1 LAHTIT
7 LLSDHK
13 GYTRSRVNGAEYVVD
28 AAIDITT
35 YDSAGDVGELI
46 TASELGLSS
55 ITAVEIT
62 GQEAVNGIAAIKT
75 DSSGDYESS
84 SSFKILF
91 LQPSASD
98 PHVFEEEADD
108 TNIGIVRVRAYGNL

>member
-1 LAHTIT
+1 VAHTIT
-7 LLSDHK
+7 LLGDHK

-62 GQEAVNGIAAIKT
+62 GQEAVNGIAAIRT

-91 LQPSASD
+91 LQPSAT
-98 PHVFEEEADD
+98 PQLLEEEADD